1 MDDYEEFKEIIEE
14 DEFKERVNKYLSEE
28 FKQRLMK

>member
-1 MDDYEEFKEIIEE
+1 MDEYEEFKEIIEDDKF
-14 DEFKERVNKYLSEE
+14 DERMDKYISEE